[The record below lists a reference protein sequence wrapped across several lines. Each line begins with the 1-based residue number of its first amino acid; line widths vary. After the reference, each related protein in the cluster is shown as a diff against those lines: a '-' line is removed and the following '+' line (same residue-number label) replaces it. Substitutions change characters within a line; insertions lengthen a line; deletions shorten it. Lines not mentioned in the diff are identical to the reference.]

1 MIHSS
6 NRELLSIVLGDE
18 AALLATRSL
27 AELFGCAR
35 LGRPLPLARH
45 RSFFPMPCLT
55 D

>member
-27 AELFGCAR
+27 AELFGLRAPR
-35 LGRPLPLARH
+35 QTPTFGAAQEVLPYAVL
-45 RSFFPMPCLT
+45 